1 MPRPLWLF
9 CLVNLAIG
17 SGAFVI
23 TGLLAPMAAGLGIG
37 IAAAGQAMTAYAL
50 AAALL
55 APLLLLATGRWPRRH
70 ALLIALA
77 LFAMGTALCAAAA
90 TLGTLLVG
98 RTLMGAG
105 AVFTPIAAGIA
116 LTLVEPARRGQA
128 LAFVF
133 LGFSLSYVVGVP
145 LGTWVGMAWGWQ
157 TPLWLIT
164 ALLMLALAA
173 VALRVP
179 RDLAA
184 PGVSFAG
191 SARLLARRDV
201 WMALGLT
208 LMNFTAIFTVFSY
221 IGPVLQALR
230 PMSAAQLSL
239 TLAWFGSAGVAGTL
253 IGGRC
258 NDRFG
263 SRSALRVQLIVLG
276 TMLALLPLT
285 AGSWWALL
293 TVLMLWAGA
302 GFGMIAPQQSW
313 LAALAPAHAPLLLS
327 LNNSMLQ
334 LGTAAGAVVGGALA
348 AHVGVAQLSW
358 AGLPF
363 IATGLALLH
372 LAPTSSGITPPE
384 RPA

>member
-9 CLVNLAIG
+9 CLVNLVIG

-23 TGLLAPMAAGLGIG
+23 TGVLAPMAAGLGIS

-50 AAALL
+50 SAALL

-70 ALLIALA
+70 ALMLALA
-77 LFAMGTALCAAAA
+77 LFALGTGLCATAG

-98 RTLMGAG
+98 RALMGAG
-105 AVFTPIAAGIA
+105 AAFTPIAAGIA

-145 LGTWVGMAWGWQ
+145 LGTWIGMAWGWQ

-164 ALLMLALAA
+164 ALVALALAA

-179 RDLAA
+179 RALAA
-184 PGVSFAG
+184 PGASFAG
-191 SARLLARRDV
+191 SARLLARREV
-201 WMALGLT
+201 MAALGLT
-208 LMNFTAIFTVFSY
+208 LLNFTAIFTVFSY

-230 PMSAAQLSL
+230 PMSALQLSL
-239 TLAWFGSAGVAGTL
+239 TLAWFGTAGVAGTL

-263 SRSALRVQLIVLG
+263 YRRTLRVQLIVLG
-276 TMLALLPLT
+276 TTMALLPLT
-285 AGSWWALL
+285 AGSLWALL
-293 TVLMLWAGA
+293 AVLMLWAGA

-313 LAALAPAHAPLLLS
+313 LAALSPVHTPLLFS
-327 LNNSMLQ
+327 LNSSMLS

-348 AHVGVAQLSW
+348 AGIGVMHLSW

-372 LAPTSSGITPPE
+372 LAPTSSAATPPE

>member
-1 MPRPLWLF
+1 M
-9 CLVNLAIG
+9 
-17 SGAFVI
+17 
-23 TGLLAPMAAGLGIG
+23 
-37 IAAAGQAMTAYAL
+37 
-50 AAALL
+50 
-55 APLLLLATGRWPRRH
+55 
-70 ALLIALA
+70 
-77 LFAMGTALCAAAA
+77 
-90 TLGTLLVG
+90 LLVG
-98 RTLMGAG
+98 RTLMGVG

-145 LGTWVGMAWGWQ
+145 LGTWIGMAWGWQ
-157 TPLWLIT
+157 TPLWLVT
-164 ALLMLALAA
+164 ALLVLALGA

-184 PGVSFAG
+184 PGASFAG
-191 SARLLARRDV
+191 SARLLARREV
-201 WMALGLT
+201 MMALGLT
-208 LMNFTAIFTVFSY
+208 LLNFTAIFTVFSY

-230 PMSAAQLSL
+230 PMSAVQLSL
-239 TLAWFGSAGVAGTL
+239 TLAWFGIAGVAGTL
-253 IGGRC
+253 TGGRC

-263 SRSALRVQLIVLG
+263 HRSTLRILLLVLG
-276 TMLALLPLT
+276 ATMALLPLT

-313 LAALAPAHAPLLLS
+313 LAALAPLHAPLLLS
-327 LNNSMLQ
+327 LNSSMLS

-348 AHVGVAQLSW
+348 AGIGVMQLSW

-363 IATGLALLH
+363 IAIGLALLH
-372 LAPTSSGITPPE
+372 LAPTSSVVTPPE